1 MGTQKKNTQ
10 RIIAWLPKLKDKH
23 FNKIQDAIDKEAQK
37 RYINPKTEP
46 EQVGSNGHNESTEQL

>member
-1 MGTQKKNTQ
+1 MGAQKKNTQ

-23 FNKIQDAIDKEAQK
+23 FNRVQDAIDAEAKK

-46 EQVGSNGHNESTEQL
+46 ERIGSNGPNESTEQL